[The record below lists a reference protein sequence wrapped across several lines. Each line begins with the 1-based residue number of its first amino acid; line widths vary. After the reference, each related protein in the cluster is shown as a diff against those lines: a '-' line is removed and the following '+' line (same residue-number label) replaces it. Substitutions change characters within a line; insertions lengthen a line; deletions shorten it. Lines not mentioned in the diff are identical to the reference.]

1 MIKSILYTSNPNFVP
16 TTLEQVSNF
25 AEENG
30 KFMTCFA
37 KEGTELYS
45 VEEGAHILSSKGN
58 HIYVLETGGD
68 YSYAKKSNIIGV
80 VQVEVVVATAPAL
93 PDETVFMAGNKQG
106 GVEGFHIACVAFFE
120 QGFNEFW
127 PVNDKRDLS
136 DVCSSFKSLFVL

>member
-30 KFMTCFA
+30 KFLTCFA
-37 KEGTELYS
+37 KEGSELYS

-68 YSYAKKSNIIGV
+68 YSYAKKSNIVSV
-80 VQVEVVVATAPAL
+80 VQVDSTL
-93 PDETVFMAGNKQG
+93 
-106 GVEGFHIACVAFFE
+106 
-120 QGFNEFW
+120 
-127 PVNDKRDLS
+127 R
-136 DVCSSFKSLFVL
+136 